1 MNPNTSL
8 DTEDTIDLKE
18 LFFSLI
24 EQWKI
29 IILCTLIALVSAFLY
44 LTTATPIY
52 QTDALIE
59 IKSNKPNP
67 LAGLNSEMAAM
78 ASFAGLGGIGVS
90 SIQSETELLKS
101 RAIFGKAILD
111 LHLDI
116 HFSPKTNTLQKVLS
130 SNDDFIKSYTT
141 QGLSVALKNKN
152 QNLIISEF
160 KTPKSYENKKLLI
173 SFKNNKYTILD
184 SATEQ
189 IVIKGILGQPLLDGA
204 WNILISGNMAS
215 EQEFIIQKNS
225 LPTAM
230 SNILKKFNASEK
242 GKGSSILELTYQG
255 ENPENIPTILNSVL
269 NIYKQQ
275 DITRSVIDKDQQV
288 AFLEKQLPELKADLN
303 NSERQ
308 FNQFREKYGTV
319 DVKGESELYLNQTM
333 QLEIQKVQLQQKQA
347 ELSAQYT
354 NEHPAMQAINA
365 QLNALNTKINEVNNK
380 VKQLPEIQRL
390 YLQYYRDVE
399 IKNQL
404 YTGLLTTYQSLNVA
418 KAGELGKVNIIDYA
432 MEPTSPIKPKSLI
445 VLVLSIFMGGFIGVL
460 IALLRNMLNS
470 GLRNIAPIANQYH
483 LKNLGKVIYSNQL
496 DSTSKSFTP
505 LLAASQP
512 TEIVVEQMRQISTTL
527 YHHAQNAAKPIV
539 QVIGTHKNTGNSTL
553 ITNIA
558 VVLAQMNLKVLLI
571 DCDLKDGKLKQ
582 FFNIST
588 NLGLSD
594 YLNNSETILNSIV
607 NPTSQ
612 TNLDLI
618 HSGNFSG
625 ISASLLSSSKMT
637 VLLNTVTS
645 NYDLILIDNAAVLES
660 SDGSILAK
668 HIDTNIL
675 VTRFNSSTLEQI
687 ETALENFGN
696 SELKFDGIILNMAK
710 NSLI

>member
-24 EQWKI
+24 EQWKT
-29 IILCTLIALVSAFLY
+29 IILCILIALVSAFLY
-44 LTTATPIY
+44 LTITTPIY
-52 QTDALIE
+52 QTDALIQ
-59 IKSNKPNP
+59 IKSNKSSP
-67 LAGLNSEMAAM
+67 LAGLSSEMAAM
-78 ASFAGLGGIGVS
+78 ASFAGLGGIGNS

-101 RAIFGKAILD
+101 RAIFGKAIQD

-116 HFSPKTNTLQKVLS
+116 HFYPKTNTLQKILS
-130 SNDDFIKSYTT
+130 NNDDFIKSYTI
-141 QGLSVALKNKN
+141 QGLSVALNNKN

-160 KTPKSYENKKLLI
+160 KIPKFYENKELLLA
-173 SFKNNKYTILD
+173 FKNNTYTIFD
-184 SATEQ
+184 NKTEQ
-189 IVIKGILGQPLLDGA
+189 ILKKGIVGQPLVDGT
-204 WNILISGNMAS
+204 WSIHISGNLTS
-215 EQEFIIQKNS
+215 EQEFIIQKSS
-225 LPTAM
+225 LPNAM
-230 SNILKKFNASEK
+230 SNILKKFNVSEK
-242 GKGSSILELTYQG
+242 GKGSNILELTYQG

-319 DVKGESELYLNQTM
+319 DVKGESELYLKQSM
-333 QLEIQKVQLQQKQA
+333 ELEIQKVQLQQKQA
-347 ELSAQYT
+347 ELGAQYT
-354 NEHPAMQAINA
+354 AEHPAMQAISA

-432 MEPTSPIKPKSLI
+432 IEPTSPIKPKRLI
-445 VLVLSIFMGGFIGVL
+445 VLVLSIFMGGFIGIL
-460 IALLRNMLNS
+460 IALLRNMFNS
-470 GLRNIAPIANQYH
+470 GLRNIVPIANQHH
-483 LKNLGKVIYSNQL
+483 LKNLGRVIYSNQL

-512 TEIVVEQMRQISTTL
+512 TAIAVEQMRQIATTL
-527 YHHAQNAAKPIV
+527 QHHAQNAAKPIV
-539 QVIGTHKNTGNSTL
+539 QMLGAHKNAGNSTL
-553 ITNIA
+553 IANIA
-558 VVLAQMNLKVLLI
+558 IVLAQMNLKVLLV

-582 FFNIST
+582 LFNIST
-588 NLGLSD
+588 SLGLSD

-612 TNLDLI
+612 NNLDLI

-645 NYDLILIDNAAVLES
+645 NYDLILINNAAVLES

-668 HIDTNIL
+668 YVDTNIL
-675 VTRFNSSTLEQI
+675 VTRFNSTTTEQI
-687 ETALENFGN
+687 ETALETFNNSGHNFEGVV
-696 SELKFDGIILNMAK
+696 FNMTK
-710 NSLI
+710 N

>member
-24 EQWKI
+24 EQWKT
-29 IILCTLIALVSAFLY
+29 IILCILIALVSAFLY
-44 LTTATPIY
+44 LTSTTPIY

-59 IKSNKPNP
+59 VKSNKSSP
-67 LAGLNSEMAAM
+67 LAGLSSEMAAM
-78 ASFAGLGGIGVS
+78 ASFSGLGGVGGS

-101 RAIFGKAILD
+101 RAIFGKAIQD

-116 HFSPKTNTLQKVLS
+116 HFSPKINTLQKIL

-141 QGLSVALKNKN
+141 QGLSISLKNKN
-152 QNLIISEF
+152 QNLSISEF
-160 KTPKSYENKKLLI
+160 KIPKFYENKELLLV
-173 SFKNNKYTILD
+173 FKNNTYTIFD
-184 SATEQ
+184 NKTEQ
-189 IVIKGILGQPLLDGA
+189 ILKKGIVGQPLVDGT
-204 WNILISGNMAS
+204 WNIHISGNLTS
-215 EQEFIIQKNS
+215 EQEFIIQKSS
-225 LPTAM
+225 LPNAM
-230 SNILKKFNASEK
+230 SNILKKFNVSEK

-354 NEHPAMQAINA
+354 TEHPAMQAISA

-445 VLVLSIFMGGFIGVL
+445 VLVLSIFMGGFIGIL

-470 GLRNIAPIANQYH
+470 GLRNIVPIANQHH
-483 LKNLGKVIYSNQL
+483 LKNLGRVIYSNQL

-512 TEIVVEQMRQISTTL
+512 TAIAVEQMRQIATTL
-527 YHHAQNAAKPIV
+527 QHHAQNAAKPIV
-539 QVIGTHKNTGNSTL
+539 QMLGAHKNAGNSTL
-553 ITNIA
+553 IANIA
-558 VVLAQMNLKVLLI
+558 IVLAQMNLKVLLI

-582 FFNIST
+582 LFNIST
-588 NLGLSD
+588 SLGLSD

-625 ISASLLSSSKMT
+625 ISASLISSSKMT

-645 NYDLILIDNAAVLES
+645 DYDLILIDNAAVLES

-668 HIDTNIL
+668 YVDTNIL
-675 VTRFNSSTLEQI
+675 VTRFNSTTTEQI
-687 ETALENFGN
+687 ETALETFNNSGHNFEGVV
-696 SELKFDGIILNMAK
+696 FNMTK
-710 NSLI
+710 N